1 MQGQN
6 WCSGGCC
13 GFGGWRGFGGFCCC
27 RNGVALPAMLRLADC
42 CVCLLCFIV
51 GDLDVAVFA
60 ALLVACKIVDGRPV
74 PI

>member
-6 WCSGGCC
+6 WGSGGCR
-13 GFGGWRGFGGFCCC
+13 GFGGCGGFGGFCCC
-27 RNGVALPAMLRLADC
+27 GNGVSLPAMLRLADC
-42 CVCLLCFIV
+42 CVCLLCSIV

-60 ALLVACKIVDGRPV
+60 ALFVGWKIVDGRPV